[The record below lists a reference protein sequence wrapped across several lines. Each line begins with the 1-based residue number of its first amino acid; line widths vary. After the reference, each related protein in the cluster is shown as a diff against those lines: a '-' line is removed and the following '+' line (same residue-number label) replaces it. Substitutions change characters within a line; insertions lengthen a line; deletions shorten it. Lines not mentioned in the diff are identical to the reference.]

1 MQLPHIFISCKIKK
15 TRLFATAFKT
25 KIFPIFKS
33 NSYCYIKL
41 LTKKN
46 SNQTFSIILLS
57 ANTILFKKVLSFD
70 SCKAFKCLQMILP
83 TI

>member
-1 MQLPHIFISCKIKK
+1 MRLPHIFISCKIKK
-15 TRLFATAFKT
+15 ARLLATAFKT

-46 SNQTFSIILLS
+46 SNQTFSIVLPS
-57 ANTILFKKVLSFD
+57 ANAIPLKKVLSFD
-70 SCKAFKCLQMILP
+70 FCKAFKCLQMILP